1 MNPLFVGID
10 VSSRSNVAYLMKPDG
25 SKHSSFSVQN
35 NLGGAKILSEKIV
48 SALSSMHLSDV
59 VIGLEATS
67 IYGDS
72 LVYALREDGSLGRFQ
87 RKIHVLNPKQVRK
100 FKEAYSDLPK
110 NDFVDAFVIAD
121 HLRFG
126 RIAKEVYMDDYRYQA
141 LRTLTRARF
150 DVIQNLTREKQRFA
164 NYLFLKCS
172 GIAQEKDI
180 QNTSATTIALMEQ
193 FETVDDLANADLDEL
208 TFFIDEKGRNF
219 ADPVAKAKAIRS
231 AARDSYRLPVTVNNS
246 VNQAMSVSIASMR
259 ALKEQVKVL
268 DKAIEQQFE
277 IIPNTL
283 TSIPGIGKVYSAG
296 IIAEIGDIHRFDSQ
310 ASVAKFAGLVWHKDQ
325 SGEFEAEHSRMIK
338 SGNRYLRY
346 YLLEAANSVRRC
358 DSEFRRYYDLK
369 YHEVNK
375 YQHKR
380 ALALTARKLVRL
392 VFRLLKD
399 NRLKL
404 AVPGYEMK
412 LDLGKKVCI
421 IGGGEVACETAEMLM
436 ADARPNSFATTG
448 SIGDVEVTLV
458 EMQPQLMTGVC
469 LPNRNIALASLRRE
483 GVKSY
488 INSKVLEVTEHEVK
502 IQHKDGTEEWLKG
515 FDYIVLGLGSR
526 KYDPLSEELKAFV
539 PEVHVIGDAI
549 KPGQSSDAMHQGFH
563 VGYEL

>member
-10 VSSRSNVAYLMKPDG
+10 VSSRNNVVYLMKPDG

-35 NLGGAKILSEKIV
+35 NLGGAKILSERIV
-48 SALSSMHLSDV
+48 SALGSMRLSDV

-72 LVYALREDGSLGRFQ
+72 LVYALREDGSLGRFR

-100 FKEAYSDLPK
+100 FKESYPDLPK

-126 RIAKEVYMDDYRYQA
+126 RIAREVYMDDYRYKA

-150 DVIQNLTREKQRFA
+150 DAVQNLTREKQRFA

-172 GIAQEKDI
+172 GMAQDKDI
-180 QNTSATTIALMEQ
+180 QNTSATTIALMER
-193 FETVDDLANADLDEL
+193 FETVDDLANADLEEL
-208 TFFIDEKGRNF
+208 TAFIDETGRNF
-219 ADPVAKAKAIRS
+219 ADPAAKAKAIRA
-231 AARDSYRLPVTVNNS
+231 AARDSYRLPKTVNDT
-246 VNQAMSVSIASMR
+246 VNQTMAVSIASMR

-283 TSIPGIGKVYSAG
+283 TSVPGIGKVYSAG
-296 IIAEIGDIHRFDSQ
+296 IIAEIGDIHRFESQ
-310 ASVAKFAGLVWHKDQ
+310 ASVAKFAGLVWTQHQ
-325 SGEFEAEHSRMIK
+325 SGDFEAEHSQMIK

-369 YHEVNK
+369 FKEVNR

-399 NRLKL
+399 NRLYS
-404 AVPGYEMK
+404 P
-412 LDLGKKVCI
+412 
-421 IGGGEVACETAEMLM
+421 
-436 ADARPNSFATTG
+436 P
-448 SIGDVEVTLV
+448 
-458 EMQPQLMTGVC
+458 
-469 LPNRNIALASLRRE
+469 E
-483 GVKSY
+483 G
-488 INSKVLEVTEHEVK
+488 
-502 IQHKDGTEEWLKG
+502 
-515 FDYIVLGLGSR
+515 
-526 KYDPLSEELKAFV
+526 
-539 PEVHVIGDAI
+539 
-549 KPGQSSDAMHQGFH
+549 
-563 VGYEL
+563 

>member
-1 MNPLFVGID
+1 MAGSGMILIREVADAPVIMGISKPAGLKSPCGEVKIMNPLFVGID
-10 VSSRSNVAYLMKPDG
+10 VSSRNNVAYLMKPDG

-35 NLGGAKILSEKIV
+35 NLGGAKILSERIV
-48 SALSSMHLSDV
+48 SALESVPLSDL

-100 FKEAYSDLPK
+100 FKEAYPDLPK
-110 NDFVDAFVIAD
+110 NDWVDAFVIAD

-141 LRTLTRARF
+141 LRTLTRSRF
-150 DVIQNLTREKQRFA
+150 DIIQNLTREKQRFA
-164 NYLFLKCS
+164 NYLF
-172 GIAQEKDI
+172 AQAKDI
-180 QNTSATTIALMEQ
+180 QNTSATTIALMER

-208 TFFIDEKGRNF
+208 TAFIAETGRGRF
-219 ADPVAKAKAIRS
+219 ADPDAAAKAVQA
-231 AARDSYRLPVTVNNS
+231 AARGSYRLPKTVNDT
-246 VNQAMSVSIASMR
+246 VNQAMAVSIASMR

-310 ASVAKFAGLVWHKDQ
+310 ASVAKFAGLVWHRNQ
-325 SGEFEAEHSRMIK
+325 SGDFEAEHSQMIK

-369 YHEVNK
+369 FKEVNK

-399 NRLKL
+399 NRL
-404 AVPGYEMK
+404 
-412 LDLGKKVCI
+412 
-421 IGGGEVACETAEMLM
+421 
-436 ADARPNSFATTG
+436 
-448 SIGDVEVTLV
+448 
-458 EMQPQLMTGVC
+458 
-469 LPNRNIALASLRRE
+469 
-483 GVKSY
+483 Y
-488 INSKVLEVTEHEVK
+488 I
-502 IQHKDGTEEWLKG
+502 
-515 FDYIVLGLGSR
+515 
-526 KYDPLSEELKAFV
+526 P
-539 PEVHVIGDAI
+539 PED
-549 KPGQSSDAMHQGFH
+549 
-563 VGYEL
+563 

>member
-1 MNPLFVGID
+1 M
-10 VSSRSNVAYLMKPDG
+10 
-25 SKHSSFSVQN
+25 
-35 NLGGAKILSEKIV
+35 
-48 SALSSMHLSDV
+48 
-59 VIGLEATS
+59 
-67 IYGDS
+67 
-72 LVYALREDGSLGRFQ
+72 
-87 RKIHVLNPKQVRK
+87 
-100 FKEAYSDLPK
+100 PK

-172 GIAQEKDI
+172 GIAQDKDI
-180 QNTSATTIALMEQ
+180 QNTSATTIALMER

-208 TFFIDEKGRNF
+208 TAFLDEKGRNF
-219 ADPVAKAKAIRS
+219 ADPAAKAKVIRT

-246 VNQAMSVSIASMR
+246 VNQAMAVSIASMR
-259 ALKEQVKVL
+259 ALEKQVKVL

-296 IIAEIGDIHRFDSQ
+296 IIAEIGDIHRFSSQ
-310 ASVAKFAGLVWHKDQ
+310 ASVAKFAGLVWTQHQ

-369 YHEVNK
+369 YQEVNK

-392 VFRLLKD
+392 IFRLLKD
-399 NRLKL
+399 NRL
-404 AVPGYEMK
+404 Y
-412 LDLGKKVCI
+412 I
-421 IGGGEVACETAEMLM
+421 
-436 ADARPNSFATTG
+436 
-448 SIGDVEVTLV
+448 
-458 EMQPQLMTGVC
+458 
-469 LPNRNIALASLRRE
+469 LPE
-483 GVKSY
+483 G
-488 INSKVLEVTEHEVK
+488 
-502 IQHKDGTEEWLKG
+502 
-515 FDYIVLGLGSR
+515 
-526 KYDPLSEELKAFV
+526 
-539 PEVHVIGDAI
+539 
-549 KPGQSSDAMHQGFH
+549 
-563 VGYEL
+563 